1 MTASNALSNWP
12 LALEPSQ
19 LKRWTVQDYHR
30 MGELGLFDTDEHT
43 ELLAGQIT
51 LTAPKG
57 TPHVTALHLL
67 VHTLRVRLEERAL
80 VRTQDPIQL
89 DDFSEPEPDLAVVQ
103 GTILDYAEQHPR
115 PDQVYLVVE
124 VADSTLRQDCE
135 VKAKLYAQAG
145 IADYWVL
152 DLKHRQI
159 HLFRAPTATGY
170 TQHLILTEPNQIS
183 PLAFSDVSLSL
194 SDILPPTP

>member
-1 MTASNALSNWP
+1 
-12 LALEPSQ
+12 
-19 LKRWTVQDYHR
+19 
-30 MGELGLFDTDEHT
+30 MGELGLFNADEHT

-51 LTAPKG
+51 LMAPKG

-67 VHTLRVRLEERAL
+67 ARALRVQLGERAL

-89 DDFSEPEPDLAVVQ
+89 DDFSEPKPDLALVQ
-103 GTILDYAEQHPR
+103 GTILHYAEQHPC

-124 VADSTLRQDCE
+124 VADSTLQQDCE

-159 HLFRAPTATGY
+159 HLFRAPTTTGY
-170 TQHLILTEPNQIS
+170 THHLILTEPNQIS
-183 PLAFSDVSLSL
+183 PLAFSDVLLSL
-194 SDILPPTP
+194 SEILPPTP